1 MGWWSISD
9 ENNITIGDTVL
20 DLARNFLIDFSKE
33 YQEDLER
40 KPTLTELQ
48 YALNLVLKV
57 NLDNH
62 ILQNFEE
69 LEVKSVE
76 IKTSKRPK
84 RVKPTPGD
92 IFAFRINEE
101 LFGFGRLVASVSIG
115 MVAEIFDYFSKQPI
129 LDLSKTNKWLIKPL
143 ILDTCSLFER
153 KIEGDW
159 RIIGHLDDNNIDD
172 KFKDI
177 KFIYGMPPKQ
187 LMAVSI
193 DDSEQPISQQEAA
206 SFRRYSPCGD
216 YDVKQLLKEIIEKL

>member
-9 ENNITIGDTVL
+9 KENITIGDTVL
-20 DLARNFLIDFSKE
+20 DLARRFLIDFSQE

-40 KPTLTELQ
+40 KPTLAELQ

-57 NLDNH
+57 NLDDN

-92 IFAFRINEE
+92 IFAFKINEE
-101 LFGFGRLVASVSIG
+101 LFGFGRLVANVSIG
-115 MVAEIFDYFSKQPI
+115 MVAEIFHYFSKQPI
-129 LDLSKTNKWLIKPL
+129 LDLSKTNEWVIQPL
-143 ILDTCSLFER
+143 ILDTYSLFER

-159 RIIGHLDDNNIDD
+159 RIIGHLDDNNLDE

-177 KFIYGMPPKQ
+177 KFVYGMPPKQ

-193 DDSEQPISQQEAA
+193 DDSEQPISQQESA

-216 YDVKQLLKEIIEKL
+216 YDVKQLLQEIIE